1 MLSIGKDT
9 KFLGITK
16 NLYIIYQKMDSLMK
30 FKKSSYELSMKMF
43 LLLNSVQK
51 KRFLYLK
58 INAIFLFF

>member
-1 MLSIGKDT
+1 MFSIGKDI

-43 LLLNSVQK
+43 FIVK
-51 KRFLYLK
+51 FGIMDKMV
-58 INAIFLFF
+58 AFF

>member
-1 MLSIGKDT
+1 MFSIGKDT

-43 LLLNSVQK
+43 LLLKSAQK
-51 KRFLYLK
+51 K
-58 INAIFLFF
+58 AIFVS